1 LKMKMSVIFGIV
13 QMSVGIFLSCL
24 NGLHFRKPVNI
35 FCEFLPQILFLLSI
49 FGYMCFLIIYKWSV
63 DWVAL
68 NQSPPFLLNVM
79 IQMFLSPQA
88 VTPDNLVF
96 EGQVYVQWIL
106 IFVAVICV
114 PWMLVLKPYIL
125 KSQHKKRML
134 QQGKGSD
141 FIEESTTEK
150 KESHGGHDDEDGEEF
165 DFGEIFVKQVIH
177 TIEFVLGAISNTASY
192 LRLWALSLAH
202 SELSQ
207 VFWQRALLQCYELGG
222 FYMVFIGFAIW
233 GGMTFGVL
241 MVMESLSA
249 FLHALRLH
257 WVEFQ
262 NKFYHGDGYK
272 FEPFSYTRLLAG
284 EEE

>member
-1 LKMKMSVIFGIV
+1 
-13 QMSVGIFLSCL
+13 
-24 NGLHFRKPVNI
+24 
-35 FCEFLPQILFLLSI
+35 
-49 FGYMCFLIIYKWSV
+49 MCFLIIYKWSV

-106 IFVAVICV
+106 IFLAVICV

-125 KSQHKKRML
+125 KSQHKKRME

-150 KESHGGHDDEDGEEF
+150 KSDSHGGHDEDGEEF

-207 VFWQRALLQCYELGG
+207 VFWQRALLQTYELGG
-222 FYMVFIGFAIW
+222 FYAVFVGFAIW

-272 FEPFSYTRLLAG
+272 FAPFSYSRLLAG
-284 EEE
+284 DEE